1 MFESLLKIVLVFGVL
16 NNAFGARLQTSG
28 STFTYNGQQVYL
40 NGVNIAWNNYGYD
53 FGNGGY
59 DGTLDEW
66 LSEIGSAGGNAVRIW
81 VHVEGYSTPTFDGDG
96 YVTSCDT
103 SGTFYDDVT
112 RFLNTAQANNILVIL
127 TLWNGAVSSNQN
139 EMNLFWDDSKLDSY
153 INNCL
158 SGFVSDVAGH
168 PALAAWEAV
177 NEPEGSVL
185 VESNSNPCY
194 DTSIIGSDGAGW
206 TGAYIPMERF
216 LIFIGRINQIAHQND
231 PTGLT
236 TLGSW
241 SQFSQTDAFS
251 GCRNYYSDSC
261 LNGAVGGSGANI
273 DFYQMHTYDWSGSWS
288 PNAPFTVSASD
299 YGLDKP
305 VLIGEFA
312 SSCGAGTSLTDL
324 IEHGYSYG
332 YVGTLSWHWAATGDC
347 SDSRDTQRSA
357 LGHLSGRT
365 DHGSVDFTVG

>member
-1 MFESLLKIVLVFGVL
+1 MLKYKFFFLK
-16 NNAFGARLQTSG
+16 TSG

-66 LSEIGSAGGNAVRIW
+66 LSEIGNAGGNAVRIW

-139 EMNLFWDDSKLDSY
+139 EMNLFWDDKDASW
-153 INNCL
+153 
-158 SGFVSDVAGH
+158 FVSSVAGH

-185 VESNSNPCY
+185 VESNSKIPWPTEIPLIIMEVSFLKQTPFLAVGITTLIPVLMEQLVALALIL
-194 DTSIIGSDGAGW
+194 TS
-206 TGAYIPMERF
+206 TKCIPMTGVVRGAPMHHLLYLRVIMASINPF
-216 LIFIGRINQIAHQND
+216 L
-231 PTGLT
+231 L
-236 TLGSW
+236 
-241 SQFSQTDAFS
+241 
-251 GCRNYYSDSC
+251 
-261 LNGAVGGSGANI
+261 
-273 DFYQMHTYDWSGSWS
+273 
-288 PNAPFTVSASD
+288 
-299 YGLDKP
+299 
-305 VLIGEFA
+305 E
-312 SSCGAGTSLTDL
+312 SLL
-324 IEHGYSYG
+324 HRVAQEH
-332 YVGTLSWHWAATGDC
+332 H
-347 SDSRDTQRSA
+347 
-357 LGHLSGRT
+357 
-365 DHGSVDFTVG
+365 